1 MLLNQK
7 AYKSLNAVETITPR
21 TMIASFYG
29 DPAVTIISCYSRSN
43 VSDEE
48 DKDPFY
54 FDVTT
59 ATRSIQKY
67 NITLVE
73 GDMNARLGKKD
84 ARCDKKDARCSVYNG
99 ATNENGKRLLD
110 YILECRLQSL
120 NTR

>member
-1 MLLNQK
+1 METLL
-7 AYKSLNAVETITPR
+7 SPSFLVTVAVMSQMRKIKINSTST
-21 TMIASFYG
+21 YQ
-29 DPAVTIISCYSRSN
+29 
-43 VSDEE
+43 
-48 DKDPFY
+48 FY

-84 ARCDKKDARCSVYNG
+84 ARCDKKDARCSVYNDV
-99 ATNENGKRLLD
+99 TNENGKRLLD
-110 YILECRLQSL
+110 YMLECRLQSL